1 MIPDLEIPL
10 LRTFIAVIDTGSIT
24 LAGRQVGRTQPAVT
38 HQMHRLEKA
47 LGKPLFEADRRRLT
61 LTPEGEMLLAY
72 ARKLLGLNDEIR
84 DRFRTPNIVGHVRLG
99 VPDLYAA
106 FLLPVVLA
114 GFARAYPQVEIEMRC
129 SRSIHL
135 RTALEREEID
145 IALMTRQSEF
155 GGGIVVREEPLIWV
169 AARDIPV
176 ETRPTL
182 PLALLPAGSLYRQ
195 HALEALGRVGR
206 PWTITAVSDSIAGL
220 QAAVYAGLAV
230 SIFPLCALTPH
241 VRRLGKGEGLPN
253 LPALE
258 IMLQRRSSEVAPAV
272 DRLAEYIV
280 TELSNTIR

>member
-10 LRTFIAVIDTGSIT
+10 LRTFVAVIDTGSIT
-24 LAGRQVGRTQPAVT
+24 LAGRQVGRTQPAIT
-38 HQMHRLEKA
+38 NQMHRLEKA
-47 LGKPLFEADRRRLT
+47 LGKPLFESDRRRLT
-61 LTPEGEMLLAY
+61 LTAEGEMLLAY

-84 DRFRTPNIVGHVRLG
+84 DRFHAPSISGHVRLG

-114 GFARAYPQVEIEMRC
+114 GFAHAYPEVEIEMRC

-135 RTALEREEID
+135 YAALEREEID
-145 IALMTRQSEF
+145 IALTTRQPEF
-155 GGGIVVREEPLIWV
+155 GNGQIVREEPLIWV

-176 ETRPTL
+176 ETRPIL

-195 HALEALGRVGR
+195 HALEALGGVGR
-206 PWTITAVSDSIAGL
+206 SWAITAVSDSIAGL

-230 SIFPLCALTPH
+230 SIFPLCALTDQ
-241 VRRLGKGEGLPN
+241 VRRLGQAEGLPE

-258 IMLQRRSSEVAPAV
+258 IMLLRKPSAVSPAV
-272 DRLAEYIV
+272 DRLAEYIM
-280 TELSNTIR
+280 TELSNPLE